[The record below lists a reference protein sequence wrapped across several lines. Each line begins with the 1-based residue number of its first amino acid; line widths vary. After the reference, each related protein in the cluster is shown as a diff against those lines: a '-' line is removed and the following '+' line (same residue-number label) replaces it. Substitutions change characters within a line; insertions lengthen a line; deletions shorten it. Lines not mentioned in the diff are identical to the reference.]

1 MASIIILVLSPE
13 IHGYCSGKS
22 RLIHLVGT
30 SIWELTT
37 VCVRM
42 CIEQGLHKHPRPRVR
57 KRISLLHEQLQRRV
71 FWECYMIDRYS
82 SITLDRPAAVADEAI
97 EVGFPV
103 NANDDEIDAAD
114 SSGSFADLNSFCQAT
129 STTQSA
135 PAVNTETSVFLL
147 CLRLR
152 KITSKIQK
160 KLQRKDDSAN
170 VATSPISMASI
181 TASGKIYADL
191 DELLSE
197 LEQWRHS
204 APVFTNPRSL
214 YETQEW
220 FDLLLIREKLLLIRN
235 AVDLVPKRNNNIP
248 PRDLISI
255 CLEYAFQTIMKF
267 SSMFGQKKVTYT
279 RSYFQM
285 VFTAG
290 LSVMYC
296 VSVATDHGLD
306 KIMHAAEAM
315 EQGEKTLKDM
325 GKDLPD
331 ALHYVAVYEALRMN
345 VLGKLRLAP
354 GYQAGGLNGGDINS
368 NSISGNNHE
377 LERQQPVQST
387 ENWLLLSSE
396 LDTQYHDFVPNHQ
409 QSEDASLPSW
419 DIFGNSKIGRAH
431 V

>member
-1 MASIIILVLSPE
+1 
-13 IHGYCSGKS
+13 
-22 RLIHLVGT
+22 
-30 SIWELTT
+30 
-37 VCVRM
+37 
-42 CIEQGLHKHPRPRVR
+42 
-57 KRISLLHEQLQRRV
+57 
-71 FWECYMIDRYS
+71 MIDRYS
-82 SITLDRPAAVADEAI
+82 SITLDRPAAVADDAI
-97 EVGFPV
+97 EVGLPV

-114 SSGSFADLNSFCQAT
+114 SSGSFVDLSSFYQTA

-135 PAVNTETSVFLL
+135 PAANTETSVFLL

-160 KLQRKDDSAN
+160 KFQRKDESAN

-204 APVFTNPRSL
+204 APLFTSPRSL

-235 AVDLVPKRNNNIP
+235 AVDLVPKRKNNIP

-255 CLEYAFQTIMKF
+255 CLEYAFETIMKF
-267 SSMFGQKKVTYT
+267 SAMFEQKKITYT

-296 VSVATDHGLD
+296 VSVVTDHGSD
-306 KIMHAAEAM
+306 TIMHAAEAM
-315 EQGEKTLKDM
+315 EQGEKTLKEM

-331 ALHYVAVYEALRMN
+331 ALHYVAVYEALRVN
-345 VLGKLRLAP
+345 VLGKLKLSP
-354 GYQAGGLNGGDINS
+354 GQYQATVINGDETTS
-368 NSISGNNHE
+368 NYMPVNNYE

-387 ENWLLLSSE
+387 DNWLLAN
-396 LDTQYHDFVPNHQ
+396 QQARYHDYDPNLEQ
-409 QSEDASLPSW
+409 TDDTSLPPW
-419 DIFGNSKIGRAH
+419 DIFGDSTFWDMEAGLGEYAYGDPMLLFSNITEDN

>member
-1 MASIIILVLSPE
+1 
-13 IHGYCSGKS
+13 
-22 RLIHLVGT
+22 
-30 SIWELTT
+30 
-37 VCVRM
+37 
-42 CIEQGLHKHPRPRVR
+42 
-57 KRISLLHEQLQRRV
+57 
-71 FWECYMIDRYS
+71 MIDRYS
-82 SITLDRPAAVADEAI
+82 SITLVRPAAVADEEI

-114 SSGSFADLNSFCQAT
+114 SSGSFVDLNSFCQAT

-135 PAVNTETSVFLL
+135 SAANTETSVFLL

-160 KLQRKDDSAN
+160 KFQRNESAN
-170 VATSPISMASI
+170 LPTSPISMSSI

-204 APVFTNPRSL
+204 APFFTNPRSL

-220 FDLLLIREKLLLIRN
+220 FDLLLVREKLLLIRN
-235 AVDLVPKRNNNIP
+235 AVDLVPKRNNNMP

-255 CLEYAFQTIMKF
+255 CLECAFETIMKF
-267 SSMFGQKKVTYT
+267 SAMFHQKKITYT

-296 VSVATDHGLD
+296 VSVVTDHGLNT
-306 KIMHAAEAM
+306 IMHAAEAM
-315 EQGEKTLKDM
+315 EQGEQTLKEM

-331 ALHYVAVYEALRMN
+331 ALHYVAVYEALRVN
-345 VLGKLRLAP
+345 VLGKLKLSP
-354 GYQAGGLNGGDINS
+354 GHQGGGSNS
-368 NSISGNNHE
+368 NMPVSSHE
-377 LERQQPVQST
+377 LERQQQVQSAD
-387 ENWLLLSSE
+387 NWLLSNE
-396 LDTQYHDFVPNHQ
+396 PETRYHDLVPTLEQ
-409 QSEDASLPSW
+409 VDDTSLPSW
-419 DIFGNSKIGRAH
+419 DIFGDSTFWDMEAGLGEYAYGDPMLLFSNIAEDN

>member
-1 MASIIILVLSPE
+1 
-13 IHGYCSGKS
+13 
-22 RLIHLVGT
+22 
-30 SIWELTT
+30 
-37 VCVRM
+37 
-42 CIEQGLHKHPRPRVR
+42 
-57 KRISLLHEQLQRRV
+57 
-71 FWECYMIDRYS
+71 MIDRYS

-114 SSGSFADLNSFCQAT
+114 SSGSFVDLNSFCHAT
-129 STTQSA
+129 TTTESA
-135 PAVNTETSVFLL
+135 PAANTEMSVFLL

-160 KLQRKDDSAN
+160 RFQRNESAN
-170 VATSPISMASI
+170 IPTNPILMASI

-204 APVFTNPRSL
+204 APFFTAPRSL

-220 FDLLLIREKLLLIRN
+220 FDLLLVREKLLLIRN
-235 AVDLVPKRNNNIP
+235 AIDLVPKRNNNIP
-248 PRDLISI
+248 PRDLTTI
-255 CLEYAFQTIMKF
+255 CLECAFETIMKF
-267 SSMFGQKKVTYT
+267 SAMFEQKKVTYT

-296 VSVATDHGLD
+296 VSVVTDYGLD
-306 KIMHAAEAM
+306 TIMRAAEAM
-315 EQGEKTLKDM
+315 EQGEKTLKEM

-331 ALHYVAVYEALRMN
+331 ALHYVAVYEALRVH
-345 VLGKLRLAP
+345 VLGKLKLPP
-354 GYQAGGLNGGDINS
+354 GHYQAGGLNGGDTNS
-368 NSISGNNHE
+368 NLPGDSHE
-377 LERQQPVQST
+377 LGRQQPGQSID
-387 ENWLLLSSE
+387 NWLLPNE
-396 LDTQYHDFVPNHQ
+396 PDIRYHDLVPTLEQN
-409 QSEDASLPSW
+409 DNTSLPSW
-419 DIFGNSKIGRAH
+419 DVFGDSTFWDMEAGLGEYAYGDPMLLFSNITEDN